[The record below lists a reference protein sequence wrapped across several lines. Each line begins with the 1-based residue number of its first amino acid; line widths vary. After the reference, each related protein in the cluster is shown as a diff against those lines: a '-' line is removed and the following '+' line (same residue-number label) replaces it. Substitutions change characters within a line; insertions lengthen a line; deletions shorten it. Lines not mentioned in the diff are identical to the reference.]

1 MFDFIFKFIL
11 KSASELYRCLL
22 NLINQLLS
30 LLKQFGIFWGE
41 IWSDVWKKIYFLP
54 SGTSLYEG
62 GCNFWQKQIT
72 EQIRCP
78 IDTLF
83 T

>member
-30 LLKQFGIFWGE
+30 SLKQFGIFWGE
-41 IWSDVWKKIYFLP
+41 IWSDVWKKI
-54 SGTSLYEG
+54 
-62 GCNFWQKQIT
+62 
-72 EQIRCP
+72 
-78 IDTLF
+78 
-83 T
+83 